1 MQGGGAPHIDEA
13 STSTC
18 SVRNFLPVLP
28 LQVSPEFKA
37 KVMDMLT
44 QHGFDQLRSSKMAQ
58 EEFLRLLAAFNADG
72 FIFPERSDCPGGRHP
87 IHTNHTDCICSV
99 F

>member
-72 FIFPERSDCPGGRHP
+72 
-87 IHTNHTDCICSV
+87 IH
-99 F
+99 FA